1 MQKIIKRDGTT
12 QKFDPERINNAID
25 KGFVGFDV
33 DEASINNIKQTVI
46 ELVEKLLETDDV
58 GVEEIQDYIL
68 ESFINGLTDSLYSGA
83 YIDSYMF
90 TKELVAN
97 AYNKYR
103 KDRDID
109 RALKGVYESLSND
122 DTEDKTENAN
132 VNAWNPAGRLLHVA
146 EDIVKIHS
154 RNKIYSKDIVQAI
167 DDGKI
172 YMHDMNWTGTGSTT
186 CTQIDLEKLFK
197 NGFHTG
203 HGYLREPGSIQ
214 TAFQLAAIA
223 IQANQNKMLFL

>member
-58 GVEEIQDYIL
+58 GVEEIQDYIVATMRKAG
-68 ESFINGLTDSLYSGA
+68 FR
-83 YIDSYMF
+83 
-90 TKELVAN
+90 KVAN